1 MLSPL
6 TGNSASIRLETDCD
20 EPRRIRSAL
29 TAPMRSTDRPP
40 IQRALVIVPTYNESE
55 NLPQLIPAILKQG
68 DQFDVLVVDDNSPD
82 GTGDLADR
90 LAAENQ
96 RVHVIHRV
104 GKLGLGTAY
113 VAGFKVAL
121 ERGYDALFEM
131 DADFSHSPDDLPR
144 LLAAIGDCDVA
155 IGARWVK
162 GGGTQNWSLLR
173 TLISRGGSLYAK
185 LVLGVPM
192 NDLTSGF
199 KCFRSH
205 VLTSFDLDAI
215 HSNGYAFQVELN
227 YLCHRLGYCVTE
239 VPILFVDRRVGQSKM
254 SSGIVAEAM
263 GVCWKLRFS
272 GSVAALNPKNS
283 RIPRT

>member
-1 MLSPL
+1 M
-6 TGNSASIRLETDCD
+6 DF
-20 EPRRIRSAL
+20 
-29 TAPMRSTDRPP
+29 TDRPP

-55 NLPQLIPAILKQG
+55 NLPSLIPAILSQG

-90 LAAENQ
+90 FSAENP
-96 RVHVIHRV
+96 RIHAIHRS

-113 VAGFKVAL
+113 VAGFKYAL
-121 ERGYDALFEM
+121 EHGYDAIFEM

-144 LLAAIGDCDVA
+144 LLAAVGDCDVA
-155 IGARWVK
+155 IGARWVP

-199 KCFRSH
+199 KCFRAD
-205 VLTSFDLDAI
+205 VLRSFNLDAI

-227 YLCHRLGYCVTE
+227 YLCHKLGYCVAE

-254 SSGIVAEAM
+254 SGMIVVEAM
-263 GVCWKLRFS
+263 GVCWKLRVA
-272 GSVAALNPKNS
+272 GSVAANTAKNS
-283 RIPRT
+283 RMPRT